1 MKQFCFQWL
10 MMMLRPTLPNDSL
23 EHQGHK
29 PAKEPG
35 GKEAQAAQTRPK
47 QTARCSGRQGRHTA
61 RPGTVEGSQGAEFQ
75 K

>member
-10 MMMLRPTLPNDSL
+10 VSMLRPTLPNDSL

-35 GKEAQAAQTRPK
+35 GQEQQSTAQLR
-47 QTARCSGRQGRHTA
+47 TARDGNGTA
-61 RPGTVEGSQGAEFQ
+61 VGLSRKFR
-75 K
+75 